1 MRLKHLELQ
10 GYKSFASRTEF
21 AFDGGITAIVGPN
34 GSGKSN
40 VADAIRWV
48 LGEQSYRTLRGKRT
62 EDMIFAGSSTRAR
75 VGMASACLI
84 FDNAD
89 GWLPIDFREVS
100 ITRRAYRSGENEY
113 LLNGSRVRLRD
124 ISDLLAR
131 SGLAR
136 RTYTV
141 VGQGLVDAVLSLR
154 AEDRRELFE
163 EAAGITLYQAKRAE
177 ALDRLDETRVN
188 LVRINDIVNEIAPR
202 VRRLEREAERAERH
216 ALLTRQLEGLLR
228 TWYGYRW
235 RQEQVNLQRT
245 RDSLAR
251 REEAVDRRRQAL
263 DHLDERAMDLRSQQ
277 AGQRKQLGEWHK
289 ESGALHRRMEAVQ
302 RDLAVWHER
311 ERLLAR
317 QSDELEAELAGL
329 DARAGAALDRVASAR
344 QEVADAQAALA
355 GCQAVVEAAQIALDA
370 HDAEQ
375 AAESRAVASAR
386 ARVADLAAEATGH
399 RSRLAQLREQRAA
412 QVEAHAAHETAIGEQ
427 QAQVSAL
434 QAAVRQAAGHRDEVE
449 VEVEALDVEAA
460 SRHSAQQAIDARR
473 RELEATLADA
483 RRQVEALLGRYELLS
498 RLRAEG
504 EGLHAGVRAL
514 LRAAGADRAP
524 LAGIVG
530 TVAQH
535 LHVPPEYEV
544 ALEVAL
550 GGHLQDV
557 IVESW
562 PHAEAAISFLR
573 EGRRGRVTFLP
584 LDTVRPV
591 QRLEVPRDP
600 GVIGLGADLVSAEAR
615 LGKVVDMLLGHTL
628 VVHDLPAARRVF
640 DRLRGGFQI
649 VTLSGDVLR
658 SSGSVTGGE
667 AQGQVHGQVLARE
680 REWRELPLRVDEAE
694 KRGRVLAQ
702 QWEHAGAELEA
713 GRQALAELEAR
724 RRTRQQAASEAAL
737 AVRDRERELAAA
749 RQQLAWRQGEL
760 ERLEAAARSLAAREA
775 EIEAEVNRVAAARQE
790 AEGSVAD
797 LERQLSALRA
807 DDLYRQLGEAR
818 TTAAVARGTWEHRR
832 SALEELEARHT
843 QLEAEIAAK
852 RRRLSGL
859 AAERASLAEQVR
871 AQSALESEIQQGLSH
886 LSALIEPAEVELQGV
901 EDRRA
906 QLEVEENRTRAQL
919 RQAESGYSEAMLAHT
934 RQQDRL
940 ERLRRQIM
948 DDFGLV
954 EMEPTEGLVEQR
966 PLPMGDMVSMLPA
979 VESLPEGLEDEV
991 HQIKAQLRRMGAV
1004 NPSAPE
1010 EYAEVLDRHTF
1021 LTVQAADLEEA
1032 AHSLREVISELDE
1045 MMRREFL
1052 ATFEA
1057 VAARFRDNFARLFG
1071 GGTARLTL
1079 TDPAD
1084 VSQTGVEID
1093 ARPPGKRLQSL
1104 ALLSGG
1110 ERSLTAVALVFSI
1123 LQVSPPPFC
1132 ILDEVDAML
1141 DEANVRRFREALED
1155 LSRDT
1160 QFILITHNRG
1170 TIEAADTIYGVSMG
1184 EDSVSQV
1191 VSLRLEGERIAAPD
1205 GSTVE
1210 VKAG

>member
-1 MRLKHLELQ
+1 MRLEHLELQ

-21 AFDGGITAIVGPN
+21 VFDGSITAIVGPN

-40 VADAIRWV
+40 IADAIRWV

-75 VGMASACLI
+75 VGMASACLV

-89 GWLPIDFREVS
+89 GWLPIDFAEVS

-124 ISDLLAR
+124 ISDLLSQ
-131 SGLAR
+131 SGLSR

-163 EAAGITLYQAKRAE
+163 EAAGITLYQAKRAD
-177 ALDRLDETRVN
+177 ALARLEETRVN
-188 LVRINDIVNEIAPR
+188 LIRINDIINEIAPR
-202 VRRLEREAERAERH
+202 LHRLEREAERAERH
-216 ALLTRQLEGLLR
+216 ALLTQQLEGLLR

-235 RQEQVNLQRT
+235 RQEQVSLQRT

-251 REEAVDRRRQAL
+251 REEAVDRRRQILEGLDDRAAAL
-263 DHLDERAMDLRSQQ
+263 RGQQ
-277 AGQRKQLGEWHK
+277 AELRRRLGEWHK
-289 ESGALHRRMEAVQ
+289 ESGALHRRMEVVQ

-317 QSDELEAELAGL
+317 QADELEMELTGL
-329 DARAGAALDRVASAR
+329 DARAGAALERITGAG
-344 QEVADAQAALA
+344 QEVVAAEAALSDR
-355 GCQAVVEAAQIALDA
+355 QSVVDVAQSALDA
-370 HDAEQ
+370 HEAEQ
-375 AAESRAVASAR
+375 AAVSRAVASAR
-386 ARVADLAAEATGH
+386 ASAAELVAEATGH
-399 RSRLAQLREQRAA
+399 RSRLAQIREQRAA
-412 QVEAHAAHETAIGEQ
+412 QIEAHAAHEAAIGEQ
-427 QAQVSAL
+427 QAQIAGL
-434 QAAVRQAAGHRDEVE
+434 QAAVREAVGQRDGVE
-449 VEVEALDVEAA
+449 GEVEALDVETSACRASLQAA
-460 SRHSAQQAIDARR
+460 EAQRHD
-473 RELEATLADA
+473 LEASLAEA
-483 RRQVEALLGRYELLS
+483 RRQVEGLVGRYELLS

-504 EGLHAGVRAL
+504 EGLYAGVRAVL
-514 LRAAGADRAP
+514 QVAHGERAM
-524 LAGIVG
+524 LAGVIG

-535 LHVPPEYEV
+535 VRVPPEYEV

-550 GGHLQDV
+550 AGHLQDL

-562 PHAEAAISFLR
+562 PDAEAAISFLR
-573 EGRRGRVTFLP
+573 QGRQGRVTFLP
-584 LDTVRPV
+584 LDTVRPL
-591 QRLEVPRDP
+591 QRLDVPRDP
-600 GVIGLGADLVSAEAR
+600 GVIGLGAGLVSAEAR
-615 LGKVVDMLLGHTL
+615 LARVVDMLLGRTL
-628 VVHDLPAARRVF
+628 VVRDLPVARRIF
-640 DRLRGGFQI
+640 DGLRGGFQI

-667 AQGQVHGQVLARE
+667 GQGQVHGQVLARE
-680 REWRELPLRVDEAE
+680 REWRELPLRIDEAE
-694 KRGRVLAQ
+694 ERGRVLAR
-702 QWEHAGAELEA
+702 QWEQAGAELEA
-713 GRQALAELEAR
+713 GRQAVAALEAR
-724 RRTRQQAASEAAL
+724 RRERQQAASEAAL
-737 AVRDRERELAAA
+737 GVRDRERALEAAH
-749 RQQLAWRQGEL
+749 QQLAWRRGEL
-760 ERLEAAARSLAAREA
+760 ARLDAAAQSLAAREA
-775 EIEAEVNRVAAARQE
+775 ELEAEIDCVVRVRQE
-790 AEGSVAD
+790 AEATVAD
-797 LERQLSALRA
+797 LERRLAALRA

-818 TTAAVARGTWEHRR
+818 TAAAVARGTWEHRR
-832 SALEELEARHT
+832 AALEELKARHG

-852 RRRLSGL
+852 RQRL
-859 AAERASLAEQVR
+859 AALAGERVSLTQQVR
-871 AQSALESEIQQGLSH
+871 EQSALESEIQEGLAR
-886 LSALIEPAEVELQGV
+886 LSALIEPAEAELEGV
-901 EDRRA
+901 EDQRT
-906 QLEVEENRTRAQL
+906 QLDVEENRTRAYL
-919 RQAESGYSEAMLAHT
+919 RQAESGYSEALLAHS

-954 EMEPTEGLVEQR
+954 EMEPTEGVAEQR
-966 PLPMGDMVSMLPA
+966 PLPLGEMVSLLPA

-1004 NPSAPE
+1004 NPSAPD
-1010 EYAEVLDRHTF
+1010 EYGEVLDRHTF
-1021 LTVQAADLEEA
+1021 LTAQAADLDEA

-1045 MMRREFL
+1045 LMRREFV

-1057 VAARFRDNFARLFG
+1057 VAARFGENFARLFG
-1071 GGTARLTL
+1071 GGTARLAL

-1084 VSQTGVEID
+1084 VSQTGVEIE

-1110 ERSLTAVALVFSI
+1110 ERSLTAVALIFSI

-1191 VSLRLEGERIAAPD
+1191 VSLRLEGDRIATAD
-1205 GSTVE
+1205 GATVE
-1210 VKAG
+1210 LKAG